1 MKGAKKGALTSKY
14 PKTMYSW
21 RFEKTSLHRITR
33 LHPAAY
39 SENVGM
45 YRQIKLLRWEK

>member
-45 YRQIKLLRWEK
+45 YRQIKLLK